1 MKRMKRMKEEIDENK
16 EKEVIQKAYKYNG
29 LLGIWIIAVFIIFLL
44 QITKI
49 ITDQYLTLGFGLIIL
64 IYAIALHTQ
73 NHKLKIKSIASILV
87 YGLNILSAIGVVLII
102 LANQAHNLL
111 ELTVG
116 VLLGLV
122 TLILQVLAAIFAL
135 LSARKL
141 RKLYPDILDNRRKN
155 TN

>member
-1 MKRMKRMKEEIDENK
+1 MKEEIDENK
-16 EKEVIQKAYKYNG
+16 RKEVIQKAYKYNG

-44 QITKI
+44 QVTKI

-87 YGLNILSAIGVVLII
+87 YGLNILSVIGVVLII

-111 ELTVG
+111 ELAVG

-141 RKLYPDILDNRRKN
+141 RKLYPDIIDNRKKKI
-155 TN
+155 

>member
-1 MKRMKRMKEEIDENK
+1 MKEEIDENK
-16 EKEVIQKAYKYNG
+16 EKEVIQKAYKYNIF
-29 LLGIWIIAVFIIFLL
+29 LGIWIIAVFIIFLL

-87 YGLNILSAIGVVLII
+87 YGLNILSVIGVVLII

-111 ELTVG
+111 ELAVG

-122 TLILQVLAAIFAL
+122 TLILQVSAAIFAL

-141 RKLYPDILDNRRKN
+141 RKLYPDIIDNRRKKI
-155 TN
+155 

>member
-1 MKRMKRMKEEIDENK
+1 MKEEIDENK
-16 EKEVIQKAYKYNG
+16 EKEVIQKAYKYNIF
-29 LLGIWIIAVFIIFLL
+29 LGIWIIAVFIIFLL

-87 YGLNILSAIGVVLII
+87 YGLNILSVIGVVLII

-111 ELTVG
+111 ELAVG

-141 RKLYPDILDNRRKN
+141 RKLYPDILDIRRKN

>member
-1 MKRMKRMKEEIDENK
+1 MKEEIDENK
-16 EKEVIQKAYKYNG
+16 EKEVIQKAYKYNIF
-29 LLGIWIIAVFIIFLL
+29 LGIWIIAVFIIFLL

-87 YGLNILSAIGVVLII
+87 YGLNILSVVGVVLII

-111 ELTVG
+111 ELAVG

-122 TLILQVLAAIFAL
+122 TLILQVSAAIFAL

-141 RKLYPDILDNRRKN
+141 RKLYPDIIDNRRKKI
-155 TN
+155 

>member
-1 MKRMKRMKEEIDENK
+1 RMKEEIDENK
-16 EKEVIQKAYKYNG
+16 EKEVIQKAYKYNIF
-29 LLGIWIIAVFIIFLL
+29 LGIWIIAVFIIFLL

-87 YGLNILSAIGVVLII
+87 YGLNILSVIGVVLII

-111 ELTVG
+111 ELAVG

-122 TLILQVLAAIFAL
+122 TLILQVSAAIFAL

>member
-1 MKRMKRMKEEIDENK
+1 MKEEIDENK

-44 QITKI
+44 QVTKI

-87 YGLNILSAIGVVLII
+87 YGLNILSVIGVVLII

-111 ELTVG
+111 ELAVG

>member
-1 MKRMKRMKEEIDENK
+1 MKEEIDEK
-16 EKEVIQKAYKYNG
+16 KQEEVIQKAYKYNIF
-29 LLGIWIIAVFIIFLL
+29 LGIWIIAVFIIFLL

-87 YGLNILSAIGVVLII
+87 YGLNILSVIGVVLII

-111 ELTVG
+111 ELAVG

-122 TLILQVLAAIFAL
+122 TLILQVSAAIFAL

>member
-1 MKRMKRMKEEIDENK
+1 MKEEIDENK
-16 EKEVIQKAYKYNG
+16 RKEVIQKAYKYNG

-87 YGLNILSAIGVVLII
+87 YGLNILSVIGVVLII

-111 ELTVG
+111 ELAVG

>member
-1 MKRMKRMKEEIDENK
+1 MKEEIDENK

-87 YGLNILSAIGVVLII
+87 YGLNILSVIGVVLII
-102 LANQAHNLL
+102 LANQAHTLL
-111 ELTVG
+111 ELAVG

>member
-1 MKRMKRMKEEIDENK
+1 
-16 EKEVIQKAYKYNG
+16 
-29 LLGIWIIAVFIIFLL
+29 
-44 QITKI
+44 
-49 ITDQYLTLGFGLIIL
+49 
-64 IYAIALHTQ
+64 TQ

-87 YGLNILSAIGVVLII
+87 YGLNILSVIGVVLII

-122 TLILQVLAAIFAL
+122 TLILQFLAAIFAL

-141 RKLYPDILDNRRKN
+141 RKFYPDIIDNRKKKI
-155 TN
+155 

>member
-1 MKRMKRMKEEIDENK
+1 MKEEIDENK
-16 EKEVIQKAYKYNG
+16 RKEVIQKAYKYNG

-44 QITKI
+44 QVTKI

-87 YGLNILSAIGVVLII
+87 YGLNILSVIGVVLII

-111 ELTVG
+111 ELAVG

-141 RKLYPDILDNRRKN
+141 RKLYPDIIDNRRKKI
-155 TN
+155 

>member
-1 MKRMKRMKEEIDENK
+1 MKEEIDENK
-16 EKEVIQKAYKYNG
+16 RKEVIQKAYKYNG

-64 IYAIALHTQ
+64 IYAIALHNQ

-87 YGLNILSAIGVVLII
+87 YSLNVLSVIGVVLII

-111 ELTVG
+111 ELAVG

-122 TLILQVLAAIFAL
+122 TLILQVLAAIFVL

-141 RKLYPDILDNRRKN
+141 RKLYPDIIDNRRKKI
-155 TN
+155 

>member
-1 MKRMKRMKEEIDENK
+1 M
-16 EKEVIQKAYKYNG
+16 IQKAYKYNIF
-29 LLGIWIIAVFIIFLL
+29 LGIWIIAVFIIFLL

-87 YGLNILSAIGVVLII
+87 YGLNILSVIGVVLII

-111 ELTVG
+111 ELAVG

-122 TLILQVLAAIFAL
+122 TLILQVSAAIFAL

>member
-1 MKRMKRMKEEIDENK
+1 MKEEIDENK
-16 EKEVIQKAYKYNG
+16 EKEVIQKAYKYNIF
-29 LLGIWIIAVFIIFLL
+29 LGIWIIAVFIIFLL

-87 YGLNILSAIGVVLII
+87 YGLNILSVIGVVLII
-102 LANQAHNLL
+102 FANQAHNLL
-111 ELTVG
+111 ELAVG

-141 RKLYPDILDNRRKN
+141 RKLYPDIIDNRKKKI
-155 TN
+155 

>member
-1 MKRMKRMKEEIDENK
+1 MKEEIDENK
-16 EKEVIQKAYKYNG
+16 RKEVIQKAYKYNG

-87 YGLNILSAIGVVLII
+87 YSLNVLSVIGVVLII

-111 ELTVG
+111 ELAVG

-122 TLILQVLAAIFAL
+122 SLILQVLAAIFAL

>member
-1 MKRMKRMKEEIDENK
+1 MKEEIDENK
-16 EKEVIQKAYKYNG
+16 EKEVIQKAYKYNIF
-29 LLGIWIIAVFIIFLL
+29 LGIWIIAVFIIFLL

-87 YGLNILSAIGVVLII
+87 YGLNILSVIGVVLII

-111 ELTVG
+111 ELAVG

-141 RKLYPDILDNRRKN
+141 RKLYPDIIDNRRKKI
-155 TN
+155 

>member
-1 MKRMKRMKEEIDENK
+1 MKEEIDENK
-16 EKEVIQKAYKYNG
+16 EKEVIQKAYKYNIF
-29 LLGIWIIAVFIIFLL
+29 LGIWIIAVFIIFLL

-87 YGLNILSAIGVVLII
+87 YGLNILSVIGVVLII

-111 ELTVG
+111 ELAVG

-122 TLILQVLAAIFAL
+122 TIILQVSAAIFAL

>member
-1 MKRMKRMKEEIDENK
+1 MKEEIDENK
-16 EKEVIQKAYKYNG
+16 EKEVIQKAYKYNIF
-29 LLGIWIIAVFIIFLL
+29 LGIWIIAVFIIFLL

-64 IYAIALHTQ
+64 IYAIALHSQ

-87 YGLNILSAIGVVLII
+87 YGLNILSVIGVVLII

-111 ELTVG
+111 ELAVG

-122 TLILQVLAAIFAL
+122 TLILQVSAAIFAL

>member
-87 YGLNILSAIGVVLII
+87 YGLNILSVIGVVLII
-102 LANQAHNLL
+102 FANQAHNLL

-122 TLILQVLAAIFAL
+122 TLILQFLAAIFAL

-141 RKLYPDILDNRRKN
+141 RKLYPDIIDNRRKKI
-155 TN
+155 

>member
-1 MKRMKRMKEEIDENK
+1 MKEEIDENK
-16 EKEVIQKAYKYNG
+16 EKEVIQKAYKYNIF
-29 LLGIWIIAVFIIFLL
+29 LGIWIIAVFIIFLL

-87 YGLNILSAIGVVLII
+87 YGLNILSVIGVVLII

-111 ELTVG
+111 ELAVG

-122 TLILQVLAAIFAL
+122 TLILQVSAAICAL

>member
-1 MKRMKRMKEEIDENK
+1 MKEEIDENK
-16 EKEVIQKAYKYNG
+16 EKEVIQKAYKYNIF
-29 LLGIWIIAVFIIFLL
+29 LGIWIIAVFIIFLL

-73 NHKLKIKSIASILV
+73 NHKLKIKSTASILV
-87 YGLNILSAIGVVLII
+87 YGLNILSVIGVVLII
-102 LANQAHNLL
+102 FANQAHNLL
-111 ELTVG
+111 ELAVG

>member
-1 MKRMKRMKEEIDENK
+1 MKEEIDENK
-16 EKEVIQKAYKYNG
+16 EKEVIQKAYKYNIF
-29 LLGIWIIAVFIIFLL
+29 LGIWIIAVFIIFLL

-87 YGLNILSAIGVVLII
+87 YGINILSVIGVVLII

-111 ELTVG
+111 ELAVG

-122 TLILQVLAAIFAL
+122 TLILQVSAAIFAL

>member
-1 MKRMKRMKEEIDENK
+1 MKEEIDENK
-16 EKEVIQKAYKYNG
+16 EKEVIQKAYKYNIF
-29 LLGIWIIAVFIIFLL
+29 LGIWIIAVFIIFLL

-87 YGLNILSAIGVVLII
+87 YGLNILSVIGVVLII
-102 LANQAHNLL
+102 LANKAHNLL
-111 ELTVG
+111 ELAVG

-122 TLILQVLAAIFAL
+122 TLILQVSAAIFAL

>member
-1 MKRMKRMKEEIDENK
+1 MKEEIDENK
-16 EKEVIQKAYKYNG
+16 EKEVIQKAYKYNIF
-29 LLGIWIIAVFIIFLL
+29 LGIWIIAVFIIFLL

-49 ITDQYLTLGFGLIIL
+49 ITDQYLTLGFDLIIL

-87 YGLNILSAIGVVLII
+87 YGLNILSVIGVVLII

>member
-1 MKRMKRMKEEIDENK
+1 MKEEIDENK

-87 YGLNILSAIGVVLII
+87 YSLNVLSVIGVVLII

-111 ELTVG
+111 ELAVG

-122 TLILQVLAAIFAL
+122 TLILQVLAAIFVL

-141 RKLYPDILDNRRKN
+141 RKLYPDIIDNRRKKI
-155 TN
+155 

>member
-1 MKRMKRMKEEIDENK
+1 MKEEIDENK
-16 EKEVIQKAYKYNG
+16 EKEVIQKAYKYNIF
-29 LLGIWIIAVFIIFLL
+29 LGIWIIAVFIIFLL

-87 YGLNILSAIGVVLII
+87 YGLNILSVIGVVLII
-102 LANQAHNLL
+102 LANQSQNLL
-111 ELTVG
+111 ELAVG

-122 TLILQVLAAIFAL
+122 TLILQVSAAIFAL

>member
-1 MKRMKRMKEEIDENK
+1 MKEEIDENK
-16 EKEVIQKAYKYNG
+16 EKEVIQKSYKYNIF
-29 LLGIWIIAVFIIFLL
+29 LGIWIIAVFIIFLL

-87 YGLNILSAIGVVLII
+87 YGLNILSVIGVVLII

-111 ELTVG
+111 ELAVG

-122 TLILQVLAAIFAL
+122 TLILQVSAAIFAL

>member
-1 MKRMKRMKEEIDENK
+1 KMKEEIDENK
-16 EKEVIQKAYKYNG
+16 EKEVIQKAYKYNIF
-29 LLGIWIIAVFIIFLL
+29 LGIWIIAVFIIFLL

-87 YGLNILSAIGVVLII
+87 YGLNILSVIGVVLII

-111 ELTVG
+111 ELAVG

-122 TLILQVLAAIFAL
+122 TLILQVSAAIFAL

>member
-1 MKRMKRMKEEIDENK
+1 MKEEIDENK
-16 EKEVIQKAYKYNG
+16 EKEVIQKAYKYNIF
-29 LLGIWIIAVFIIFLL
+29 LGIWIIAVFIIFLL

-87 YGLNILSAIGVVLII
+87 YGLNILSVIGVVLII
-102 LANQAHNLL
+102 FANQAHNLL
-111 ELTVG
+111 ELAVG

-122 TLILQVLAAIFAL
+122 TLILQDLAAIFAL

>member
-1 MKRMKRMKEEIDENK
+1 MKRMKEEIDENK

-87 YGLNILSAIGVVLII
+87 YGLNILSVIGVVLII

-141 RKLYPDILDNRRKN
+141 RKLYPDIIDNRRKKI
-155 TN
+155 

>member
-1 MKRMKRMKEEIDENK
+1 MKEEIDENK
-16 EKEVIQKAYKYNG
+16 EKEVIQKAYKYNIF
-29 LLGIWIIAVFIIFLL
+29 LGIWIIAVFIIFLL

-87 YGLNILSAIGVVLII
+87 YGLNILSVIGVVLII
-102 LANQAHNLL
+102 FANQAHNLL

-116 VLLGLV
+116 VLLGLM

-141 RKLYPDILDNRRKN
+141 RKLYPDIIDNRRKKI
-155 TN
+155 

>member
-1 MKRMKRMKEEIDENK
+1 MKEEIDENK
-16 EKEVIQKAYKYNG
+16 EKEVIQKAYKYNIF
-29 LLGIWIIAVFIIFLL
+29 LGIWIIAVFIIFLL

-87 YGLNILSAIGVVLII
+87 YGLNILSVIGVVLII

-111 ELTVG
+111 KLAVG

>member
-1 MKRMKRMKEEIDENK
+1 MKEEIDENK
-16 EKEVIQKAYKYNG
+16 RKEVIQKAYKYNG

-87 YGLNILSAIGVVLII
+87 YSLNVLSVIGVVLII

-111 ELTVG
+111 ELAVG

-141 RKLYPDILDNRRKN
+141 RKLYPDIIDNRRKKI
-155 TN
+155 

>member
-1 MKRMKRMKEEIDENK
+1 MREEIDENK

-87 YGLNILSAIGVVLII
+87 YGLNILSVIGVVLII

-111 ELTVG
+111 ELAVG

>member
-1 MKRMKRMKEEIDENK
+1 MKEEIDENK

-87 YGLNILSAIGVVLII
+87 YGLNILSVIGVVLII
-102 LANQAHNLL
+102 FANQAHNLL
-111 ELTVG
+111 ELAVG